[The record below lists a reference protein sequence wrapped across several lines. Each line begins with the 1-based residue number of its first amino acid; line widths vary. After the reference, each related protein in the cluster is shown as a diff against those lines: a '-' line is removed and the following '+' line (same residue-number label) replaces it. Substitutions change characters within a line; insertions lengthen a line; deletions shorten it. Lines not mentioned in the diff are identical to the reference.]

1 MSASLCDLNFMFAME
16 NLYCYLIAFVLSIV
30 LIIKLVF
37 TTQQNLP
44 PSPFALPI
52 IGHLYLIRKP
62 VPLYET
68 LASLMP
74 KYGPIM
80 YLRFGAVPVLVVS
93 SASAVEDCFTKNDI
107 IFANRPKSMAGDHF
121 TYNYTSYAWAPYG
134 HVWRTLRRF
143 TVIEIFSSNNLKKSF
158 PILQD
163 EVHHLLHQLFTHSAS
178 GNQKVELKPLFS
190 ILSVNFMMRIVA
202 GKRGYEAGV
211 GAANMEVAK
220 KFLLEFKE
228 IFFPSMIMSICDLFP
243 FLRSMGYSKG
253 IEKSFVRVQKMRD
266 EFLRN
271 LIDDIRIRLKKT
283 SSSFEAA
290 SARNKSLIETL
301 LSLQQSE
308 PEFYSD
314 DVLKSIIVIMFIA
327 GVETTAIAL
336 EWAMSLLLNNPDVLQ
351 KVRAEIDCNVGN
363 GCMLNDLDLANLP
376 YLRCVVN
383 ETLRLYPPA
392 PLLLPHFSSENCIVG
407 GYHIPRGTTLMVNTW
422 AMHRDSK
429 VWEEPNKFKPERFE
443 GTHSEREGFKCIPFG
458 TGRRACP
465 GAGMAIRTISFALGS
480 LIQCFEWEKIG
491 QEVDMTA
498 SYGLSLSKAVPLV
511 AMCSPR
517 QNMIGKLNGSS

>member
-1 MSASLCDLNFMFAME
+1 MFAME
-16 NLYCYLIAFVLSIV
+16 NLYCYLIAFLLSIV
-30 LIIKLVF
+30 LIIKLGF
-37 TTQQNLP
+37 TRQQNLP

-52 IGHLYLIRKP
+52 IGHLYLIKKP
-62 VPLYET
+62 GPFYQALG
-68 LASLMP
+68 SLSS

-80 YLRFGAVPVLVVS
+80 YLRLGARPVLVVS

-121 TYNYTSYAWAPYG
+121 TYNYTSYAWADYG
-134 HVWRTLRRF
+134 HIWRTLRRF

-163 EVHHLLHQLFTHSAS
+163 EVHCLLHQLFTHSAS

-190 ILSVNFMMRIVA
+190 ILSTNFMMRIVA
-202 GKRGYEAGV
+202 GKRGTEEVA
-211 GAANMEVAK
+211 GAANMEIAK

-228 IFFPSMIMSICDLFP
+228 IFFPSMITNICDLFP
-243 FLRSMGYSKG
+243 ILRLIGYSKG
-253 IEKSFVRVQKMRD
+253 IEKSYVRLQKMRD
-266 EFLRN
+266 EYMQN

-283 SSSFEAA
+283 SSSFETA
-290 SARNKSLIETL
+290 SMRNKSLIETL
-301 LSLQQSE
+301 LSLQESE

-327 GVETTAIAL
+327 GVETTAVAL

-351 KVRAEIDCNVGN
+351 KVRAEIDCNVAN
-363 GCMLNDLDLANLP
+363 GRMLNDVDLVNLP
-376 YLRCVVN
+376 YLCCVIK

-407 GYHIPRGTTLMVNTW
+407 GYHIPRGTTIMVNAW

-443 GTHSEREGFKCIPFG
+443 GIHSEREGFKHIPFG
-458 TGRRACP
+458 MGRRACP
-465 GAGMAIRTISFALGS
+465 GAAMAIRTISFALGS

-491 QEVDMTA
+491 AEVDMTA
-498 SYGLSLSKAVPLV
+498 SYGLSLSKTVPLV

-517 QNMIGKLNGSS
+517 QNMIGMLNRSS

>member
-1 MSASLCDLNFMFAME
+1 M
-16 NLYCYLIAFVLSIV
+16 LSIV
-30 LIIKLVF
+30 LVIKLVF
-37 TTQQNLP
+37 ARQQNLP
-44 PSPFALPI
+44 PSPLALPI
-52 IGHLYLIRKP
+52 IGHLYLIKKT
-62 VPLYET
+62 VPIYQALGS
-68 LASLMP
+68 LAS
-74 KYGPIM
+74 KHGPIM
-80 YLRFGAVPVLVVS
+80 YLRFGAMPVLVVS

-121 TYNYTSYAWAPYG
+121 TYNYTAYVWAPYG

-158 PILQD
+158 PILED
-163 EVHHLLHQLFTHSAS
+163 EVHHLLRLLFTHSAS

-202 GKRGYEAGV
+202 GKRGTEEGA

-228 IFFPSMIMSICDLFP
+228 IFFPSMIMNVCDFFP
-243 FLRSMGYSKG
+243 ILRLIGYGKG
-253 IEKSFVRVQKMRD
+253 IEKRFVRIQKMRD
-266 EFLRN
+266 EYMQN

-290 SARNKSLIETL
+290 SMRNKSLIETL
-301 LSLQQSE
+301 LSLQESE

-314 DVLKSIIVIMFIA
+314 DVLKSIIVIMFVA
-327 GVETTAIAL
+327 GVETTAVSL

-363 GCMLNDLDLANLP
+363 GRMLNDLDLVNLP

-392 PLLLPHFSSENCIVG
+392 PLLLPHFSSEDCILG
-407 GYHIPRGTTLMVNTW
+407 GYHIPRGTALMVNTW
-422 AMHRDSK
+422 AMHRDSEA
-429 VWEEPNKFKPERFE
+429 WEEPNKFKPERFE
-443 GTHSEREGFKCIPFG
+443 TIHSEREGFKHIPFG
-458 TGRRACP
+458 MGRRACP

-480 LIQCFEWEKIG
+480 LIQCFEWEKVG

-498 SYGLSLSKAVPLV
+498 SYGISLSKTVPLV

-517 QNMIGKLNGSS
+517 QNMIEKFP